1 MLLASGERQ
10 LNPKEAKQAKH
21 PLEIVLKIAKPE
33 VVRPGL
39 LVDERYSLKVT
50 TTPGENAKEKDDQ

>member
-1 MLLASGERQ
+1 VLLASGERQ
-10 LNPKEAKQAKH
+10 LNPKEAKH

-33 VVRPGL
+33 VVRPGM